1 MIRKRLDGMAG
12 VRSLHFDLMDRTVTV
27 DHELESDQPI
37 RTALRQIGLP
47 PKAAGQGEAQDTHG
61 VSAKTKWQLAI
72 GGTAALAAEILVLAG
87 LGETSWPVG
96 MLSFGAVLVTGIPV
110 LRKGFASIR
119 TLSLNINFLM
129 SLAVVGALFIGE
141 WAEAAI
147 VIVLFALAE
156 VIEGASLDRAR
167 NAVRNLM
174 QIAPNSATVKRGL
187 MWTDVPADEVAEGET
202 VLVRPGERFPFD
214 GDVAAGKSAVDQAP
228 ITGESVPVEK
238 AEGDPVYAG
247 TVNGNGAL
255 EFTVTGAAGHTTLDR
270 IVATVQE
277 AQTKR
282 APTQRFVDKFAAYY
296 TPVVV
301 ALAFLFAVVPPL
313 FFEGEW
319 MRWIYEA
326 LVLLVIACPCA
337 LVISTP
343 VTVVTGLTAAARAGI
358 LIKGGVY
365 LEQGREIK
373 TVAFDKTGTLTEG
386 KPKLVEVI
394 PLAGQAKDE
403 VLRLAAS
410 LESMSEHP
418 IAQAVVKAFEGKT
431 LPVEQFEAVTGGGA
445 RGTIAGRRY
454 VVGNARLAAESLAI
468 SPEAEGALTRLQQKG
483 QTAVVLAGQESVLAV
498 LGVADVVRQ
507 DSARA
512 VEELRRLGVETVM
525 LTGDNARTAEAIAS
539 STGVKD
545 YRAEMLPDQKLEVV
559 EELAGRSG
567 KVAMVGDGINDAP
580 ALARADIGFAMGAA
594 GTDAA
599 IETADV
605 ALMQDSLLK
614 VPQFIRLSRRTM
626 NILAQNI
633 ALAIGI
639 KIVFFTLALTGHA
652 TLWMAILA
660 DMGGSLLVVFNGLRL
675 LRKAP

>member
-1 MIRKRLDGMAG
+1 
-12 VRSLHFDLMDRTVTV
+12 
-27 DHELESDQPI
+27 
-37 RTALRQIGLP
+37 
-47 PKAAGQGEAQDTHG
+47 
-61 VSAKTKWQLAI
+61 
-72 GGTAALAAEILVLAG
+72 
-87 LGETSWPVG
+87 
-96 MLSFGAVLVTGIPV
+96 IPV

-214 GDVAAGKSAVDQAP
+214 GKVIAGNSAVDQAP

-255 EFTVTGAAGHTTLDR
+255 EFTITGAAGHTTLDR

-296 TPVVV
+296 TPIVV

-313 FFEGEW
+313 FFGGEW
-319 MRWIYEA
+319 MRWVYEA

-358 LIKGGVY
+358 LIKGGMY
-365 LEQGREIK
+365 LEQGREIT

-386 KPKLVEVI
+386 KPKLVEIV
-394 PLAGQAKDE
+394 PMPGQDEPE

-410 LESMSEHP
+410 LESLSEHP
-418 IAQAVVKAFEGKT
+418 IAQAIVKAYEGET
-431 LPVEQFEAVTGGGA
+431 LPVEGFEAVTGGGA
-445 RGTIAGRRY
+445 LGTIHGERY
-454 VVGNARLAAESLAI
+454 LVGNPRFVAEALAI
-468 SPEAEGALTRLQQKG
+468 SSDAEQALAKLQQKG
-483 QTAVVLAGQESVLAV
+483 QTAVVLADSKEVIAV

-512 VEELRRLGVETVM
+512 IKELQELGVSTVL
-525 LTGDNARTAEAIAS
+525 LTGDNARTAKAIAS
-539 STGVKD
+539 ATGVED
-545 YRAEMLPDQKLEVV
+545 FRAEMLPEQKLEFI
-559 EELAGRSG
+559 EELADR
-567 KVAMVGDGINDAP
+567 KRRVAMVGDGINDAP

-599 IETADV
+599 IETADI

-614 VPQFIRLSRRTM
+614 LPQFIRLSRRTM
-626 NILAQNI
+626 TILAQNI

-639 KIVFFTLALTGHA
+639 KVVFFTLALTGHA

-675 LRKAP
+675 LRKVK